1 MALDGHRAQGVL
13 TGIAAGIKLTPLVF
27 VPYLWLIGRRR
38 AAGVAA
44 ACFVLATAAG
54 AGVFP
59 HDSAAFWSDHVWH
72 QSQGL
77 PLAENGNQSIYA
89 VLLRAGAHGGA
100 LSALWIGLCAG
111 ATILGLWGAR
121 RARLAGQPLLG
132 LAIAGCVGV
141 LVSPISWTHHQVWIL
156 LAAAGLLPAGS
167 PLAVALAGTLV
178 LPMLLGLPGVSAG
191 GAAGRWLAA
200 NHRALLALAAVVV
213 LPFTAAEAGRQTL
226 AIRGQRSSA

>member
-1 MALDGHRAQGVL
+1 M
-13 TGIAAGIKLTPLVF
+13 GI
-27 VPYLWLIGRRR
+27 
-38 AAGVAA
+38 
-44 ACFVLATAAG
+44 
-54 AGVFP
+54 
-59 HDSAAFWSDHVWH
+59 
-72 QSQGL
+72 
-77 PLAENGNQSIYA
+77 
-89 VLLRAGAHGGA
+89 
-100 LSALWIGLCAG
+100 
-111 ATILGLWGAR
+111 
-121 RARLAGQPLLG
+121 
-132 LAIAGCVGV
+132 